1 MITVEE
7 AIKQINAI
15 KRNYGDEWVS
25 IEKSVGR
32 ILAEDI
38 LADRDLPPFD
48 RVSMD
53 GIAVLHNSIAVS
65 NGHWTIEK
73 IAPAGSPQQV
83 LENGSQCIEVMTGA
97 VLPQNTDTVIR
108 YEDLEIV
115 DGIARLK
122 DVHVRQGQNVHTQG
136 KDTRQGSLL
145 VSKGKTIDAATIG
158 TLATVGKANV
168 QVRKVPRILVVSTG
182 DELVAITE
190 TPAAHQI
197 RRSNVYS
204 IQSLLRAKAFQADEL
219 HIEDDKEKVI
229 QALSL
234 AIEKYDVLIL
244 SGAVSKGK
252 YDFVPEALESLGIEK
267 QFHRVAQRPG
277 KPFWFGV
284 NKQVVVFA
292 LPGNPVSS
300 FMCTVRYVLP
310 WLHRQMIEE
319 DIQEQY
325 AVLEQDVHFSPDLV
339 MYKVCKTYFN
349 SKGQRVARP
358 VSYNGSGDLAS
369 LSRGNAFVELPR
381 GRDFF
386 PKGSV
391 LACFIFG

>member
-277 KPFWFGV
+277 KPFWFGA